1 MRAGL
6 LESCRNTMPEIEPK
20 PVRLRDSAGKGAGF
34 TREYGHEFGHVISLH
49 FISGTRVQTLV
60 C

>member
-1 MRAGL
+1 M
-6 LESCRNTMPEIEPK
+6 NTMPEIEPK
-20 PVRLRDSAGKGAGF
+20 PVRLRDSAGRGAGF

-49 FISGTRVQTLV
+49 FMSGTRVQTLV